1 MAGFSPED
9 IQRVREANDLVD
21 VFSERVPL
29 KQRGREYWCC
39 CPFHQEKTPSCKV
52 DPSTQLWHCFGCGE
66 GGDVYKFIEKIDD
79 LEFPD
84 AVRYLA
90 RRGNVEIAQT
100 RGGMPQ
106 GRKARLREVCRETA
120 EFYHRQLMRG
130 KGDGPDRA
138 RAYLAGRG
146 LGGSTPNEWMLG
158 YAPGSGALVRY
169 LRGKGFTPDEMI
181 QANVAVEVR
190 NGRGPRDRFFERVM
204 FPICDSR
211 GEYIAFGGRVI
222 GDGEPKYLNSRETPL
237 FHKSEVLYGM
247 DKAKAA
253 MAATGTAVICEGYT
267 DVIFLHKAGVANAVA
282 TLGTA
287 LTMQHIRQISR
298 HASKRIVYLFD
309 GDEAGQRAANRALE
323 FIDDSM
329 TPEAGKTRI
338 ELFAVVL
345 PDNLDPAD
353 FVLQRGADALQEQLE
368 NAQPLLQFGIDRRL
382 AQYDL
387 DTPEGRTRAMAD
399 ALSVLAPIKDSVL
412 AKDYAIQIAGRT
424 RSRESDVLDKL
435 ARLKKPRRL
444 DASDAFRGSGGPLRI
459 ASGAAPLQADFGK
472 APAPIR
478 LSTAEMNRR
487 RSEREFVSLCASYTP
502 LAMQYAQQLSQTNWH
517 DPDNGTAAGLVLD
530 VLAGNPQATP
540 ADIIAGASLSMPQ
553 AANILTSAQRTD
565 MPREKLARFLSE
577 ELAIGDQEDAIASLK
592 QQLGDP
598 SLPQEE
604 GDLVNQA
611 IIAMQAELREMRAAH
626 APK

>member
-29 KQRGREYWCC
+29 KQRGRDYWCC

-90 RRGNVEIAQT
+90 RRGNVEIAET

-120 EFYHRQLMRG
+120 EFYHKQLMRG
-130 KGDGPDRA
+130 RGDGPDRA

-158 YAPGSGALVRY
+158 YAPGSGALVRH
-169 LRGKGFTPDEMI
+169 LRSKGFKADEMI
-181 QANVAVEVR
+181 QANVAVEAR
-190 NGRGPRDRFFERVM
+190 NGSGPRDRFFERVM

-211 GEYIAFGGRVI
+211 GAYIAFGGRVI

-253 MAATGTAVICEGYT
+253 MVATGTAVICEGYT
-267 DVIFLHKAGVANAVA
+267 DVIFLHKAGVSNAVA

-323 FIDDSM
+323 FIDESM

-353 FVLQRGADALQEQLE
+353 FVLQRGADALQEQLDH
-368 NAQPLLQFGIDRRL
+368 AQPLLQFGIDRRL

-387 DTPEGRTRAMAD
+387 DTPESRTRAMAD

-412 AKDYAIQIAGRT
+412 AKDYALQIAGRT
-424 RSRESDVLDKL
+424 RSRESDVLEKL
-435 ARLKKPRRL
+435 AQLKKPRRF
-444 DASDAFRGSGGPLRI
+444 DADGQRRAEGGYRG
-459 ASGAAPLQADFGK
+459 ASAAVPAQAT
-472 APAPIR
+472 AAVMPPRVR
-478 LSTAEMNRR
+478 LSTAEANRR
-487 RSEREFVSLCASYTP
+487 RSESEFVGLCASYTP
-502 LAMQYAQQLSQTNWH
+502 LALQYAQQLSQTNWH
-517 DPDNGTAAGLVLD
+517 DSNNGRAAELVLD
-530 VLAGNPQATP
+530 VLSKNPQATP
-540 ADIIAGASLSMPQ
+540 AQIISEASRVMPQ
-553 AANILTSAQRTD
+553 AANLLTSVQSTD
-565 MPREKLARFLSE
+565 MPREELAHFLSE

-592 QQLGDP
+592 QQLSDP
-598 SLPQEE
+598 NLPKEE
-604 GDLVNQA
+604 GDLLNQA
-611 IIAMQAELREMRAAH
+611 VIAMQAELRQMRANH
-626 APK
+626 TPK

>member
-29 KQRGREYWCC
+29 KQRGRDYWCC

-90 RRGNVEIAQT
+90 RRGNVEIAEA

-120 EFYHRQLMRG
+120 EFYHKQLMRG
-130 KGDGPDRA
+130 RGDGPDRA

-158 YAPGSGALVRY
+158 YAPGSGALVRH
-169 LRGKGFTPDEMI
+169 LRSKGFKADEMI
-181 QANVAVEVR
+181 QANVAVEAR
-190 NGRGPRDRFFERVM
+190 NGSGPRDRFFERVM

-211 GEYIAFGGRVI
+211 GAYIAFGGRVI

-253 MAATGTAVICEGYT
+253 MVATGTAVICEGYT
-267 DVIFLHKAGVANAVA
+267 DVIFLHKAGVSNSVA

-323 FIDDSM
+323 FIDESM

-353 FVLQRGADALQEQLE
+353 FVLQRGADALQEQLDH
-368 NAQPLLQFGIDRRL
+368 AQPLLQFGIDRRL

-387 DTPEGRTRAMAD
+387 DTPESRTRAMAD

-412 AKDYAIQIAGRT
+412 AKDYALQIAGRT
-424 RSRESDVLDKL
+424 RSRESDVLEKL
-435 ARLKKPRRL
+435 AQLKKPRRF
-444 DASDAFRGSGGPLRI
+444 DADGQRRAEGGYRGASAAVPAQATAAVMPLRV
-459 ASGAAPLQADFGK
+459 
-472 APAPIR
+472 R
-478 LSTAEMNRR
+478 LSTAEANRR
-487 RSEREFVSLCASYTP
+487 RSESEFVGLCTSYTP
-502 LAMQYAQQLSQTNWH
+502 LALQYAQQLSQTNWH
-517 DPDNGTAAGLVLD
+517 DSNNGRAAELVLD
-530 VLAGNPQATP
+530 VLSKNPQATP
-540 ADIIAGASLSMPQ
+540 AQIISEASRVMPQ
-553 AANILTSAQRTD
+553 AANLLTSVQSTD
-565 MPREKLARFLSE
+565 MPREELAHFLSE

-592 QQLGDP
+592 QQLSDP
-598 SLPQEE
+598 NLPKEE
-604 GDLVNQA
+604 GDLLNQA
-611 IIAMQAELREMRAAH
+611 VIAMQAELRQMRANH
-626 APK
+626 TPK

>member
-29 KQRGREYWCC
+29 KQRGRDYWCC

-90 RRGNVEIAQT
+90 RRGNVEIAEA

-120 EFYHRQLMRG
+120 EFYHKQLMRG
-130 KGDGPDRA
+130 RGDGPDRA

-158 YAPGSGALVRY
+158 YAPGSGALVRH
-169 LRGKGFTPDEMI
+169 LRSKGFKADEMI
-181 QANVAVEVR
+181 QANVAVEAR
-190 NGRGPRDRFFERVM
+190 NGSGPRDRFFERVM

-211 GEYIAFGGRVI
+211 GAYIAFGGRVI

-253 MAATGTAVICEGYT
+253 MVATGTAVICEGYT
-267 DVIFLHKAGVANAVA
+267 DVIFLHKAGVSNSVA

-323 FIDDSM
+323 FIDESM

-353 FVLQRGADALQEQLE
+353 FVLQRGADALQEQLDH
-368 NAQPLLQFGIDRRL
+368 AQPLLQFGIDRRL

-387 DTPEGRTRAMAD
+387 DTPESRTRAMAD

-412 AKDYAIQIAGRT
+412 AKDYALQIAGRT
-424 RSRESDVLDKL
+424 RSRESDVLEKL
-435 ARLKKPRRL
+435 AQLKKPRRF
-444 DASDAFRGSGGPLRI
+444 DADGQRRAEGGYRGASAAVPAQATAAVMPLRV
-459 ASGAAPLQADFGK
+459 
-472 APAPIR
+472 R
-478 LSTAEMNRR
+478 LSTAEANRR
-487 RSEREFVSLCASYTP
+487 RSESEFVGLCASYTP
-502 LAMQYAQQLSQTNWH
+502 LALQYAQQLSQTNWH
-517 DPDNGTAAGLVLD
+517 DSNNGRAAELVLD
-530 VLAGNPQATP
+530 VLSKNPQATP
-540 ADIIAGASLSMPQ
+540 AQIISEASRVMPQ
-553 AANILTSAQRTD
+553 AANLLTSVQSTD
-565 MPREKLARFLSE
+565 MPREELAHFLSE

-592 QQLGDP
+592 QQLSDP
-598 SLPQEE
+598 NLPKEE
-604 GDLVNQA
+604 GDLLNQA
-611 IIAMQAELREMRAAH
+611 VIAMQAELRQMRANH
-626 APK
+626 TPK

>member
-29 KQRGREYWCC
+29 KQRGRDYWCC

-90 RRGNVEIAQT
+90 RRGNVEIAEA

-120 EFYHRQLMRG
+120 EFYHKQLMRG
-130 KGDGPDRA
+130 RGDGPDRA

-158 YAPGSGALVRY
+158 YAPGSGALVRH
-169 LRGKGFTPDEMI
+169 LRSKGFKADEMI
-181 QANVAVEVR
+181 QANVAVEAR
-190 NGRGPRDRFFERVM
+190 NGSGPRDRFFERVM

-211 GEYIAFGGRVI
+211 GAYIAFGGRVI

-253 MAATGTAVICEGYT
+253 MVATGTAVICEGYT
-267 DVIFLHKAGVANAVA
+267 DVIFLHKAGVSNSVA

-323 FIDDSM
+323 FIDESM

-353 FVLQRGADALQEQLE
+353 FVLQRGADALQEQLDH
-368 NAQPLLQFGIDRRL
+368 AQPLLQFGIDRRL

-387 DTPEGRTRAMAD
+387 DTPESRTRAMAD

-412 AKDYAIQIAGRT
+412 AKDYALQIAGRT
-424 RSRESDVLDKL
+424 RSRESDVLEKL
-435 ARLKKPRRL
+435 VQLKKPRRF
-444 DASDAFRGSGGPLRI
+444 DADGQRRAEGGYRGASAAVPAQATAAVMPLRV
-459 ASGAAPLQADFGK
+459 
-472 APAPIR
+472 R
-478 LSTAEMNRR
+478 LSTAEANRR
-487 RSEREFVSLCASYTP
+487 RSESEFVGLCTSYTP
-502 LAMQYAQQLSQTNWH
+502 LALQYAQQLSQTNWH
-517 DPDNGTAAGLVLD
+517 DSNNGRAAELVLD
-530 VLAGNPQATP
+530 VLSKNPQATP
-540 ADIIAGASLSMPQ
+540 AQIISEASRVMPQ
-553 AANILTSAQRTD
+553 AANLLTSVQSTD
-565 MPREKLARFLSE
+565 MPREELAHFLSE

-592 QQLGDP
+592 QQLSDP
-598 SLPQEE
+598 NLPKEE
-604 GDLVNQA
+604 GDLLNQA
-611 IIAMQAELREMRAAH
+611 VIAMQAELRQMRANH
-626 APK
+626 TPK

>member
-29 KQRGREYWCC
+29 KQRGRDYWCC

-90 RRGNVEIAQT
+90 RRGNVEIAEA

-120 EFYHRQLMRG
+120 EFYHKQLMRG
-130 KGDGPDRA
+130 RGDGPDRA

-158 YAPGSGALVRY
+158 YAPGSGALVRH
-169 LRGKGFTPDEMI
+169 LRSKGFKADEMI
-181 QANVAVEVR
+181 QANVAVEAR
-190 NGRGPRDRFFERVM
+190 NGSGPRDRFFERVM

-211 GEYIAFGGRVI
+211 GAYIAFGGRVI

-253 MAATGTAVICEGYT
+253 MVATGTAVICEGYT
-267 DVIFLHKAGVANAVA
+267 DVIFLHKAGVSNSVA

-323 FIDDSM
+323 FIDESM

-353 FVLQRGADALQEQLE
+353 FVLQRGADALQEQLDH
-368 NAQPLLQFGIDRRL
+368 AQPLLQFGIDRRL

-387 DTPEGRTRAMAD
+387 DTPESRTRAMAD
-399 ALSVLAPIKDSVL
+399 ALSVLVPIKDSVL
-412 AKDYAIQIAGRT
+412 AKDYALQIAGRT
-424 RSRESDVLDKL
+424 RSRESDVLEKL
-435 ARLKKPRRL
+435 AQLKKPRRF
-444 DASDAFRGSGGPLRI
+444 DADGQRRAEGGYRGASAAVPAQATAAVMPLRV
-459 ASGAAPLQADFGK
+459 
-472 APAPIR
+472 R
-478 LSTAEMNRR
+478 LSTAEANRR
-487 RSEREFVSLCASYTP
+487 RSESEFVGLCTSYTP
-502 LAMQYAQQLSQTNWH
+502 LALQYAQQLSQTNWH
-517 DPDNGTAAGLVLD
+517 DSNNGRAAELVLD
-530 VLAGNPQATP
+530 VLSKNPQATP
-540 ADIIAGASLSMPQ
+540 AQIISEASRVMPQ
-553 AANILTSAQRTD
+553 AANLLTSVQSTD
-565 MPREKLARFLSE
+565 MPREELAHFLSE

-592 QQLGDP
+592 QQLSDP
-598 SLPQEE
+598 NLPKEE
-604 GDLVNQA
+604 GDLLNQA
-611 IIAMQAELREMRAAH
+611 VIAMQAELRQMRANH
-626 APK
+626 TPK

>member
-29 KQRGREYWCC
+29 KQRGRDYWCC

-90 RRGNVEIAQT
+90 RRGNVEIAET

-120 EFYHRQLMRG
+120 EFYHKQLMRG
-130 KGDGPDRA
+130 RGDGPDRA

-158 YAPGSGALVRY
+158 YAPGSGALVRH
-169 LRGKGFTPDEMI
+169 LRSKGFKADEMI
-181 QANVAVEVR
+181 QANVAVEAR
-190 NGRGPRDRFFERVM
+190 NGSGPRDRFFERVM

-253 MAATGTAVICEGYT
+253 MVATGTAVICEGYT
-267 DVIFLHKAGVANAVA
+267 DVIFLHKAGVSNAVA

-323 FIDDSM
+323 FIDESM

-353 FVLQRGADALQEQLE
+353 FVLQRGADALQEQLDH
-368 NAQPLLQFGIDRRL
+368 AQPLLQFGIDRRL

-387 DTPEGRTRAMAD
+387 DTPESRTRAMAD

-412 AKDYAIQIAGRT
+412 AKDYALQIAGRT
-424 RSRESDVLDKL
+424 RSRESDVLEKL
-435 ARLKKPRRL
+435 AQLKKPRRF
-444 DASDAFRGSGGPLRI
+444 DADGQRRAEGGYRG
-459 ASGAAPLQADFGK
+459 ASAAVTAQAT
-472 APAPIR
+472 AAVMPPRVR
-478 LSTAEMNRR
+478 LSTAEANRR
-487 RSEREFVSLCASYTP
+487 RSESEFVGLCASHTP
-502 LAMQYAQQLSQTNWH
+502 LALQYAQQLSQTNWH
-517 DPDNGTAAGLVLD
+517 DSNNGRAAELVLD
-530 VLAGNPQATP
+530 VLSKNPQATP
-540 ADIIAGASLSMPQ
+540 AQIISEASRVMPQ
-553 AANILTSAQRTD
+553 AANLLTSVQSTD
-565 MPREKLARFLSE
+565 MPREELAHFLSE

-592 QQLGDP
+592 QQLSDP
-598 SLPQEE
+598 NLPKEE
-604 GDLVNQA
+604 GDLLNQA
-611 IIAMQAELREMRAAH
+611 VIAMQAELRQMRANH
-626 APK
+626 TPK

>member
-29 KQRGREYWCC
+29 KQRGRDYWCC

-90 RRGNVEIAQT
+90 RRGNVEIAET

-120 EFYHRQLMRG
+120 EFYHKQLMRG

-146 LGGSTPNEWMLG
+146 LGGSTPNDWMLG
-158 YAPGSGALVRY
+158 YAPGSGALVRH
-169 LRGKGFTPDEMI
+169 LRSKGFKADEMI
-181 QANVAVEVR
+181 QANVAVEAR
-190 NGRGPRDRFFERVM
+190 NGSGPRDRFFERVM

-253 MAATGTAVICEGYT
+253 MTATGTAVICEGYT
-267 DVIFLHKAGVANAVA
+267 DVIFLHKAGVSNAVA

-323 FIDDSM
+323 FIDESM

-353 FVLQRGADALQEQLE
+353 FVLQRGADALQEQLDH
-368 NAQPLLQFGIDRRL
+368 AQPLLQFGIDRRL

-387 DTPEGRTRAMAD
+387 DTPESRTRAMAD

-412 AKDYAIQIAGRT
+412 AKDYALQIAGRT
-424 RSRESDVLDKL
+424 RSRESDVLEKL
-435 ARLKKPRRL
+435 AQLKKPRRF
-444 DASDAFRGSGGPLRI
+444 DADSQRRAEGGRRG
-459 ASGAAPLQADFGK
+459 ASAAAPAQR
-472 APAPIR
+472 PASETPQRFR
-478 LSTAEMNRR
+478 LSPAEANRR
-487 RSEREFVSLCASYTP
+487 RSESEFVGLCASYTP
-502 LAMQYAQQLSQTNWH
+502 LALQYAQQLSQTNWH
-517 DPDNGTAAGLVLD
+517 DSNNGRAAELVLD
-530 VLAGNPQATP
+530 VLSKNPQATP
-540 ADIIAGASLSMPQ
+540 AQIISEASRVMPQ
-553 AANILTSAQRTD
+553 AANLLTSVQSTD
-565 MPREKLARFLSE
+565 MPREELARFLSE

-592 QQLGDP
+592 QQLSDP
-598 SLPQEE
+598 NLPKEE
-604 GDLVNQA
+604 GDLLNQA
-611 IIAMQAELREMRAAH
+611 VIAMQAELRQMRANH
-626 APK
+626 TPK

>member
-29 KQRGREYWCC
+29 KQRGRDYWCC

-90 RRGNVEIAQT
+90 RRGNVEIAEA

-120 EFYHRQLMRG
+120 EFYHKQLMRG
-130 KGDGPDRA
+130 RGDGPDRA

-158 YAPGSGALVRY
+158 YAPGSGALVRH
-169 LRGKGFTPDEMI
+169 LRSKGFKADEMI
-181 QANVAVEVR
+181 QANVAVEAR
-190 NGRGPRDRFFERVM
+190 NGSGPRDRFFERVM

-211 GEYIAFGGRVI
+211 GAYIAFGGRVI

-253 MAATGTAVICEGYT
+253 MVATGTAVICEGYT
-267 DVIFLHKAGVANAVA
+267 DVIFLHKAGVSNSVA

-323 FIDDSM
+323 FIDESM

-353 FVLQRGADALQEQLE
+353 FVLQRGADALQEQLDH
-368 NAQPLLQFGIDRRL
+368 AQPLLQFGIDRRL

-387 DTPEGRTRAMAD
+387 DTPESRTRAMAD

-412 AKDYAIQIAGRT
+412 AKDYALQIAGRT
-424 RSRESDVLDKL
+424 RSRESDVLEKL
-435 ARLKKPRRL
+435 AQLKKPRRF
-444 DASDAFRGSGGPLRI
+444 DADGQRRAEGGYRGASAAVPAQATAAVMPLRV
-459 ASGAAPLQADFGK
+459 
-472 APAPIR
+472 R
-478 LSTAEMNRR
+478 LSTAEANRR
-487 RSEREFVSLCASYTP
+487 RSESEFVGLCTSYTP
-502 LAMQYAQQLSQTNWH
+502 LALQYAQQLSQTNWH
-517 DPDNGTAAGLVLD
+517 DSNNGRAAELVLD
-530 VLAGNPQATP
+530 VLSKNPQATP
-540 ADIIAGASLSMPQ
+540 AQIISEASRVMPQ
-553 AANILTSAQRTD
+553 AANLLTSVQSTD
-565 MPREKLARFLSE
+565 MPREELAHFLSE

-592 QQLGDP
+592 QQLSDP
-598 SLPQEE
+598 NLPKEE
-604 GDLVNQA
+604 GDLLNQA
-611 IIAMQAELREMRAAH
+611 VIAMQAELRQMRANH

>member
-29 KQRGREYWCC
+29 KQRGRDYWCC

-90 RRGNVEIAQT
+90 RRGNVEIAET

-120 EFYHRQLMRG
+120 EFYHKQLMRG
-130 KGDGPDRA
+130 RGDGPDRA

-158 YAPGSGALVRY
+158 YAPGSGALVRH
-169 LRGKGFTPDEMI
+169 LRSKGFKADEMI
-181 QANVAVEVR
+181 QANVAVEAR
-190 NGRGPRDRFFERVM
+190 NGSGPRDRFFERVM

-253 MAATGTAVICEGYT
+253 MVATGTAVICEGYT
-267 DVIFLHKAGVANAVA
+267 DVIFLHKAGVSNAVA

-323 FIDDSM
+323 FIDESM

-353 FVLQRGADALQEQLE
+353 FVLQRGADALQEQLDR
-368 NAQPLLQFGIDRRL
+368 AQPLLQFGIDRRL

-387 DTPEGRTRAMAD
+387 DTPESRTRAMAD

-412 AKDYAIQIAGRT
+412 AKDYALQIAGRT
-424 RSRESDVLDKL
+424 RSRESDVLEKL
-435 ARLKKPRRL
+435 AQLKKPRRF
-444 DASDAFRGSGGPLRI
+444 DADGQRRAEGGRRG
-459 ASGAAPLQADFGK
+459 ASAAVPAQAT
-472 APAPIR
+472 AAVMPSRVR
-478 LSTAEMNRR
+478 LSTAEANRR
-487 RSEREFVSLCASYTP
+487 RSESEFVGLCASYTP
-502 LAMQYAQQLSQTNWH
+502 LALQYAQQLSQTNWH
-517 DPDNGTAAGLVLD
+517 DSSNGRAAELVLD
-530 VLAGNPQATP
+530 ALSKNPQATP
-540 ADIIAGASLSMPQ
+540 AQIISEASRVMPQ
-553 AANILTSAQRTD
+553 AANLLTSVQSTD
-565 MPREKLARFLSE
+565 MPREELARFLSE

-592 QQLGDP
+592 QQLSDP
-598 SLPQEE
+598 SLPKEE
-604 GDLVNQA
+604 GDLLNQA
-611 IIAMQAELREMRAAH
+611 VIAMQAELRQMRANH
-626 APK
+626 TPK